1 METVVGKPLRTQR
14 PRCLQPFK
22 RSWRS
27 LRTGG
32 QQQHQWWVWM
42 ARELPP
48 GPTGV
53 IDQEDFLLDLLI
65 SLFEHFSLLFFEFA
79 VFRLLQ
85 PSLFFPSPKVLPES
99 ITGLSSAVC
108 LTQGIAHSHDWELL
122 RVSVKHEGHQTARE
136 QARGS
141 VKRARGGVGL
151 PRADLPAW
159 QWAFFVGPCRGP
171 QGD

>member
-1 METVVGKPLRTQR
+1 M
-14 PRCLQPFK
+14 
-22 RSWRS
+22 
-27 LRTGG
+27 
-32 QQQHQWWVWM
+32 
-42 ARELPP
+42 
-48 GPTGV
+48 
-53 IDQEDFLLDLLI
+53 DLLI
-65 SLFEHFSLLFFEFA
+65 SLFEHFSLLFSEFA

-136 QARGS
+136 QAQGS

-151 PRADLPAW
+151 QQAAES
-159 QWAFFVGPCRGP
+159 AAPCRPPGLAVGLLRGP
-171 QGD
+171 LSWAPGGLKTILIKI